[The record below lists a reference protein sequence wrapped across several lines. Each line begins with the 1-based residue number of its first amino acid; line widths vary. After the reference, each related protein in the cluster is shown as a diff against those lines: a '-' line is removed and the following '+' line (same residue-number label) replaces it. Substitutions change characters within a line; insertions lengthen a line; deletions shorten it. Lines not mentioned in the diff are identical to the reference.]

1 MDVRRRKAVD
11 RVVGTDGVC
20 TAAIPV
26 IRGRPTPLQITLFI
40 MVMVALEYT
49 PLPVWIIGD
58 LVLLPAALVIG
69 EVKIDHFLVGSL
81 PDRLVVARL
90 ARFSRRPSGIAAEV
104 ALPADIRLE
113 SRFTTYDV
121 TIDGVTYKAA
131 GRTYPDWLAII
142 EMTGLAMSSPVP
154 RPRAHRPR
162 TLDVATRISA
172 PILMVSMYAVLIITN
187 PPWMENID
195 RAWFVQPATGVAMI
209 GWLASAVI
217 SAAGWK
223 EGLLVGVG
231 ATVFAIIA
239 WWGDTLHGYVSFTTP
254 FYATQI
260 AVIVA
265 YGSAMTAMY
274 FRSTKDPAA
283 LAES

>member
-1 MDVRRRKAVD
+1 
-11 RVVGTDGVC
+11 
-20 TAAIPV
+20 
-26 IRGRPTPLQITLFI
+26 
-40 MVMVALEYT
+40 
-49 PLPVWIIGD
+49 
-58 LVLLPAALVIG
+58 
-69 EVKIDHFLVGSL
+69 
-81 PDRLVVARL
+81 
-90 ARFSRRPSGIAAEV
+90 
-104 ALPADIRLE
+104 
-113 SRFTTYDV
+113 
-121 TIDGVTYKAA
+121 
-131 GRTYPDWLAII
+131 
-142 EMTGLAMSSPVP
+142 
-154 RPRAHRPR
+154 
-162 TLDVATRISA
+162 
-172 PILMVSMYAVLIITN
+172 MVSMYAVLIITN